1 MAHQLPRDTSVIDCL
16 PLLKEGG
23 IAGRITSRRDNFI
36 TRNLTSTILRHGEST
51 PYSQG
56 RRLRVRTHH
65 RDRSSKQQGWK
76 SQLTLHQP
84 HIFFSDINSEYTPN
98 NQSQAISIS
107 RLTHPENH
115 LHASQTLNLQPRT
128 TTFATPIF
136 TIKPEYSR
144 METFTPSTS
153 VATSIRNRRKKQ
165 SRPPFQTR
173 LLIIPSTS
181 RVTNHEHLD
190 GTSRNNLFDPG

>member
-1 MAHQLPRDTSVIDCL
+1 MAHQLPRDTSVINCL

-65 RDRSSKQQGWK
+65 RDRSSRQHGWK

-84 HIFFSDINSEYTPN
+84 NIFFSDINSEYTTDN
-98 NQSQAISIS
+98 LSQANSIS
-107 RLTHPENH
+107 LDLPTRKIIAK
-115 LHASQTLNLQPRT
+115 LHKS
-128 TTFATPIF
+128 
-136 TIKPEYSR
+136 
-144 METFTPSTS
+144 STC
-153 VATSIRNRRKKQ
+153 NQGKQ
-165 SRPPFQTR
+165 SSLLPSSLPSPSFQEWKLSH
-173 LLIIPSTS
+173 LLQQ
-181 RVTNHEHLD
+181 
-190 GTSRNNLFDPG
+190 